1 VTLRILVKNPNHN
14 NMKKNQ
20 TLLLALCM
28 SAVLTACSKS
38 SDTPTSPK
46 KTSTAQLL
54 INGGQWVTTGA
65 VLYYPTGDSVVIPAN
80 SSYLGVGGAFLLSD
94 VTFKN
99 DTLASESDF
108 GNLSWS
114 LLGSDPTYLN
124 ANFSGQLLTAKIL
137 SLSAHTLVLYVS
149 NGNES
154 IPYETSA
161 NQSFNFTIFKQ
172 TLTN

>member
-1 VTLRILVKNPNHN
+1 
-14 NMKKNQ
+14 MKKKFI
-20 TLLLALCM
+20 LISAAMYLCTI
-28 SAVLTACSKS
+28 TACSKS
-38 SDTPTSPK
+38 SDTPISPK
-46 KTSTAQLL
+46 KTSTPQLL
-54 INGGQWVTTGA
+54 INGGQWVTTSA
-65 VLYYPTGDSVVIPAN
+65 VLYYPSGDSVVIPPN

-94 VTFKN
+94 VIFKN

-108 GNLSWS
+108 GNLLWS
-114 LLGSDPTYLN
+114 LSGSDPTYLN

-137 SLSAHTLVLYVS
+137 SLSAHTLVLYIN

-161 NQSFNFTIFKQ
+161 NQSFDFTIFKQ